1 MSLGDPL
8 RRRNAVRPTP
18 VAVGGDAHHRRVFGA
33 SSSPLTAV
41 IVASRAPRRG
51 PDLEDAMAFPRPIGR
66 RIRGTTWWPQAEDAP
81 TVSALLAA
89 AGVLVLTLTLPR
101 GLVLPGLSILLI
113 AVAFGLAA
121 LSGAGPDGRPSASRD
136 VSAGLAFIGFG
147 AALMTD
153 PEPVLS
159 LLEGSRRT
167 P

>member
-1 MSLGDPL
+1 
-8 RRRNAVRPTP
+8 
-18 VAVGGDAHHRRVFGA
+18 
-33 SSSPLTAV
+33 
-41 IVASRAPRRG
+41 
-51 PDLEDAMAFPRPIGR
+51 MAFPRPIGG
-66 RIRGTTWWPQAEDAP
+66 RIRARAWWPQAEDAP
-81 TVSALLAA
+81 TVAALVAA

-121 LSGAGPDGRPSASRD
+121 LSRAGPDGRPPASRY
-136 VSAGLAFIGFG
+136 VSAALAFIGFG

-153 PEPVLS
+153 PEPMLS

>member
-8 RRRNAVRPTP
+8 RRRNARSDGARHRRV
-18 VAVGGDAHHRRVFGA
+18 DAHHRRVFRA

-51 PDLEDAMAFPRPIGR
+51 PDLEDGMAFPRPIGR
-66 RIRGTTWWPQAEDAP
+66 RIRAGTYWPQAEDAP
-81 TVSALLAA
+81 TVAALVAA
-89 AGVLVLTLTLPR
+89 AGVLVLSLTLPR

-113 AVAFGLAA
+113 ALAFGLAA
-121 LSGAGPDGRPSASRD
+121 LSRAGPDGRPPASRY
-136 VSAGLAFIGFG
+136 VSAALAFIGFG
-147 AALMTD
+147 AAIMTD

>member
-1 MSLGDPL
+1 
-8 RRRNAVRPTP
+8 
-18 VAVGGDAHHRRVFGA
+18 
-33 SSSPLTAV
+33 
-41 IVASRAPRRG
+41 
-51 PDLEDAMAFPRPIGR
+51 MAFPRPIGG
-66 RIRGTTWWPQAEDAP
+66 RIRARTWWPQAEDAP
-81 TVSALLAA
+81 TVAALVAA

-121 LSGAGPDGRPSASRD
+121 LSRAGPGGCPSVSRD
-136 VSAGLAFIGFG
+136 VSAALAFIGFG
-147 AALMTD
+147 AALVTD

>member
-1 MSLGDPL
+1 
-8 RRRNAVRPTP
+8 
-18 VAVGGDAHHRRVFGA
+18 
-33 SSSPLTAV
+33 
-41 IVASRAPRRG
+41 
-51 PDLEDAMAFPRPIGR
+51 MAFPRPIDR
-66 RIRGTTWWPQAEDAP
+66 RIRARTWWPQAEDAP
-81 TVSALLAA
+81 IVSALVAA

-121 LSGAGPDGRPSASRD
+121 LSGAGSDGRPSVSPVSRY
-136 VSAGLAFIGFG
+136 VSAALAFIGFG

>member
-1 MSLGDPL
+1 M
-8 RRRNAVRPTP
+8 
-18 VAVGGDAHHRRVFGA
+18 
-33 SSSPLTAV
+33 TAV

-51 PDLEDAMAFPRPIGR
+51 PDLEDGMAFPRPIVG
-66 RIRGTTWWPQAEDAP
+66 RIRARAWWPQAEDAP
-81 TVSALLAA
+81 TVAALVAA
-89 AGVLVLTLTLPR
+89 AGVLVLALTLPR

-121 LSGAGPDGRPSASRD
+121 LSGAGPDGRPSASRY
-136 VSAGLAFIGFG
+136 VSAALAFIGFG

-153 PEPVLS
+153 PGPMLS

>member
-1 MSLGDPL
+1 M
-8 RRRNAVRPTP
+8 
-18 VAVGGDAHHRRVFGA
+18 
-33 SSSPLTAV
+33 TAV

-51 PDLEDAMAFPRPIGR
+51 PDLEDGMAFPRPIGG
-66 RIRGTTWWPQAEDAP
+66 RIRAGAWWPQAEDAP
-81 TVSALLAA
+81 TVAALIAA

-121 LSGAGPDGRPSASRD
+121 LSRAGPGRCPSVSRD
-136 VSAGLAFIGFG
+136 VSAALAFIGFG

-153 PEPVLS
+153 PGPMLS

>member
-1 MSLGDPL
+1 
-8 RRRNAVRPTP
+8 
-18 VAVGGDAHHRRVFGA
+18 
-33 SSSPLTAV
+33 
-41 IVASRAPRRG
+41 
-51 PDLEDAMAFPRPIGR
+51 MAFPRPIER
-66 RIRGTTWWPQAEDAP
+66 PIPPRAWWPQAEDAP
-81 TVSALLAA
+81 IVSALVAA
-89 AGVLVLTLTLPR
+89 VGVLVLTLTLPR

-121 LSGAGPDGRPSASRD
+121 LSRAGPGGRPSVSRD
-136 VSAGLAFIGFG
+136 VSAALAFIGFG